1 MRTCWLR
8 SRIAMSFRSVNSW
21 NAASI
26 VDTCVSRVGSESII
40 DLSNCYILNV
50 HTSVH
55 NKEVLLLVGADMSH
69 AGEEKASHRVLSR
82 VS

>member
-1 MRTCWLR
+1 
-8 SRIAMSFRSVNSW
+8 MSFRSVNSW

-26 VDTCVSRVGSESII
+26 VDTCVSRMDGLSILGS
-40 DLSNCYILNV
+40 SNYCILNV

-69 AGEEKASHRVLSR
+69 AGEEKTSNRVLSR